1 MFSALPETR
10 CEGDGIMINIYV
22 WKGSELD
29 GMSSTVEEVKGIVG
43 TERVV
48 ISVNPESKKEG
59 PNL

>member
-1 MFSALPETR
+1 
-10 CEGDGIMINIYV
+10 MINIYV